1 VISLVPDDDSQFN
14 KVLLLLFSL
23 KSYGVIFIWSD
34 S

>member
-1 VISLVPDDDSQFN
+1 MISLVPDDDSQFN
-14 KVLLLLFSL
+14 KVLLLFSL